1 MILEISIDYFAIA
14 EEFLREEIG
23 SPKMSLWY
31 FGGMVVI
38 LDIADKFLFLAAE
51 ERPLSEM
58 LDFMSPA
65 LSL

>member
-1 MILEISIDYFAIA
+1 
-14 EEFLREEIG
+14 
-23 SPKMSLWY
+23 MSLWY

-58 LDFMSPA
+58 LDFMGPA